1 VEEKEEEMIQRNIRR
16 VAAAAALATALAV
29 AAPAQ
34 AAGGHIVRGG
44 PDWFKAAVHWVANLL
59 PPSWVNWTKG
69 RQGIDPDGLT
79 AAPTPPQDTPDK
91 SFGID
96 PDGLG

>member
-1 VEEKEEEMIQRNIRR
+1 MTQRNIRR

-29 AAPAQ
+29 TAPAQ
-34 AAGGHIVRGG
+34 AASGRTAKAG
-44 PDWFKAAVHWVANLL
+44 PDWIKAAVHWVASLL
-59 PPSWVNWTKG
+59 PANWTTWTKG

-79 AAPTPPQDTPDK
+79 STPTPPQDTIDK

-96 PDGLG
+96 PDG